1 MCFAKFGKNVSNE
14 KACLFNGHNPGASKD
29 FVIFLAILIRLLFVL
44 FLSVFPG
51 LLVNQSLG
59 RSTKPIGQ

>member
-51 LLVNQSLG
+51 LLTSH
-59 RSTKPIGQ
+59 